1 MSELFEPVLG
11 VETPALIKR
20 AFIFLED
27 GDFYEAER
35 YFEQALNQ
43 DPENSQSYLGK
54 LIAEMKLRNIEELS
68 EIEKPLQEQ
77 KLFQRAIQFAN
88 EEEKLRLEKC
98 LQNQKVKIQEKLRLA
113 ELGKKF
119 NETMI
124 EKNIYESIF
133 RVVGKRY

>member
-54 LIAEMKLRNIEELS
+54 LIAEMKVRNIEELS

-77 KLFQRAIQFAN
+77 KLFQRAI
-88 EEEKLRLEKC
+88 
-98 LQNQKVKIQEKLRLA
+98 
-113 ELGKKF
+113 
-119 NETMI
+119 
-124 EKNIYESIF
+124 
-133 RVVGKRY
+133 